1 MTTDKIPKEKINIT
15 QIPGHPLVKV
25 AGKFKREFW
34 ESTLKNIQDFRETE
48 KQEINDF
55 LDNEN

>member
-1 MTTDKIPKEKINIT
+1 MTTNKSSIKNNKNIP
-15 QIPGHPLVKV
+15 IPGHPLAKI
-25 AGKFKREFW
+25 AGKFGGEFW
-34 ESTLKNIQDFRETE
+34 ESTLKNIQDFRERE